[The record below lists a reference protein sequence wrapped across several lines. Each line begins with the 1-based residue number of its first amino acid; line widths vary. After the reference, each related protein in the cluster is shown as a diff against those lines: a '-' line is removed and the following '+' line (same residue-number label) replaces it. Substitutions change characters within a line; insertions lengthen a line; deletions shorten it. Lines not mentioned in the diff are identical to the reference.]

1 MGKNNWKYLGELLKN
16 DANHFLNVSDSSPSF
31 FGIDDHSRMRNMGR
45 SDIVSGFGSNIKVSM
60 NMPFVA
66 VDEIYGIEATI
77 YLNDFYQEFCK

>member
-1 MGKNNWKYLGELLKN
+1 
-16 DANHFLNVSDSSPSF
+16 
-31 FGIDDHSRMRNMGR
+31 MRNLGR
-45 SDIVSGFGSNIKVSM
+45 SDIVNGFGTNTKVPI